1 MKTQVYDNMFRT
13 TIICIDSYENR
24 VPSGRIYN
32 MYLDSGIAFRS
43 TMELLKCMDSMLE
56 EMNYPQSFSGRR
68 VFWQSEM
75 NAQPEKAPNSLK
87 TGKKATFSLR
97 ILFRQNASWQG
108 SIVWHEG
115 KKEESFRS
123 VRELLLLLDSA
134 LSVEA

>member
-108 SIVWHEG
+108 SVLWCDE
-115 KKEESFRS
+115 KSEESFRS
-123 VRELLLLLDSA
+123 VLELLMLMDNA
-134 LSVEA
+134 LSE